1 MQIVGL
7 TASLGVGK
15 AKNPKEAGRHIL
27 QLCANLDAECIS
39 TVDENA
45 DELKKYEIDNVPVRK
60 MISVEKSR
68 ENEFEKIINKV
79 R

>member
-1 MQIVGL
+1 MQVIGL

-15 AKNPKEAGRHIL
+15 AKNPEEAGKHIL
-27 QLCANLDAECIS
+27 LLCANLDAECIS

-60 MISVEKSR
+60 MISVGKCR